1 MPVQPR
7 GVDRRGLFRSA
18 QGSSSPLYSL
28 LHRFLPSPNFWVLF
42 WWRIFSSLGFPT
54 GSNGA
59 ASPEARFE
67 MCKLNGEGAE
77 DQNDPRYLSNWF

>member
-1 MPVQPR
+1 MAVQSR
-7 GVDRRGLFRSA
+7 GVDRRGMFCSA

-28 LHRFLPSPNFWVLF
+28 LHRFLSSPNFWVLF
-42 WWRIFSSLGFPT
+42 WWRIFSSPGFPT